1 MNENE
6 IILKNIKEL
15 TINRDG
21 IKIVQYNGGIISLDS
36 EQVKKIVDID
46 NFVLPEWD
54 YNLNGVLLDK

>member
-21 IKIVQYNGGIISLDS
+21 IKIVQDNGGIISLDS